1 MMEGIVGFKL
11 ADGCESNI
19 VDGEYCV
26 FNEYGDFASFNDVG
40 QLIMQLIEQGL
51 TEESIA
57 EETYSRYDADLS
69 SVKDDVA
76 LFLSDMK
83 QRGFLEEA
91 LNED

>member
-1 MMEGIVGFKL
+1 MGFKL

-40 QLIMQLIEQGL
+40 QLIMQMIEQGS

-57 EETYSRYDADLS
+57 EEIYSRYDADLAS
-69 SVKDDVA
+69 IKGDVA
-76 LFLSDMK
+76 AFFSEMK
-83 QRGFLEEA
+83 RRGFLEEA
-91 LNED
+91 LNEG